1 MEGAS
6 RLNHYVNILTG
17 AWVQV
22 AGTVIAA
29 VGETAIL
36 KGEQRG
42 FRLVSIG
49 NGFEAAGNGIQG
61 TASLRVFDGTEGER
75 LRIAGDWIQGGGNAA
90 NVVAAELQLAGE
102 EEAGLILD
110 VKGDV
115 IQAAGAGLEAY
126 GATLLEGPYIE
137 LLISGNTIQ
146 ALGCIIEGI
155 GEVLIIKGD
164 EEKGLPVTTFGS
176 YAQVAGAL
184 MAAVALTKRYEE
196 EGLLVEEKRAYP
208 FNQGD
213 GTIWEK
219 MRSAETTK
227 SHGRRM
233 GDNGCLKK
241 TGNTS

>member
-6 RLNHYVNILTG
+6 RLNHYENILTG
-17 AWVQV
+17 AWIQV

-61 TASLRVFDGTEGER
+61 AASLRVFDGTEGER

-102 EEAGLILD
+102 EEEGLILD

-115 IQAAGAGLEAY
+115 IQAVGAGLEAY
-126 GATLLEGPYIE
+126 GATLLEGPYID
-137 LLISGNTIQ
+137 LLVSGNTIQ

-164 EEKGLPVTTFGS
+164 EETGLPVTTFGS
-176 YAQVAGAL
+176 YAQVAGAV

-196 EGLLVEEKRAYP
+196 EGLLVEKKRTYP

-213 GTIWEK
+213 GTIWEN
-219 MRSAETTK
+219 MRNATI
-227 SHGRRM
+227 GRTYGGRM
-233 GDNGCLKK
+233 EAGGCLKK
-241 TGNTS
+241 TVSTR

>member
-75 LRIAGDWIQGGGNAA
+75 IRIAGDWIQGGGNAA
-90 NVVAAELQLAGE
+90 NVVAAELQFAGE

-115 IQAAGAGLEAY
+115 IQAVGAGLEAY

-196 EGLLVEEKRAYP
+196 EGLLIEEKRAYP

-219 MRSAETTK
+219 MRSAGTTK
-227 SHGRRM
+227 SHGLRM
-233 GDNGCLKK
+233 GDNGCLKR
-241 TGNTS
+241 TGNIR

>member
-6 RLNHYVNILTG
+6 RLNHYENILTG
-17 AWVQV
+17 AWIQV

-61 TASLRVFDGTEGER
+61 AASLRVFDGTEGER

-90 NVVAAELQLAGE
+90 NVVAAELQYAGE

-115 IQAAGAGLEAY
+115 IQAVGQGLKHTERHY
-126 GATLLEGPYIE
+126 WKVPILTCLSRGIRSRLLDVS
-137 LLISGNTIQ
+137 LKASGRY
-146 ALGCIIEGI
+146 LSS
-155 GEVLIIKGD
+155 KG
-164 EEKGLPVTTFGS
+164 
-176 YAQVAGAL
+176 
-184 MAAVALTKRYEE
+184 TKRQDC
-196 EGLLVEEKRAYP
+196 P
-208 FNQGD
+208 
-213 GTIWEK
+213 
-219 MRSAETTK
+219 
-227 SHGRRM
+227 
-233 GDNGCLKK
+233 
-241 TGNTS
+241 